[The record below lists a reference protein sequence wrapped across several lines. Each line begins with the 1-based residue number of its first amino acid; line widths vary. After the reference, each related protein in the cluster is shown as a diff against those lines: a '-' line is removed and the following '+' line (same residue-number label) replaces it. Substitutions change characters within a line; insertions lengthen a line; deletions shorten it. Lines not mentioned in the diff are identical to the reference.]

1 MWAEGRLG
9 SASVSAVAVFIAL
22 LLAIGA
28 LAALSPTVS
37 QLFSANRE
45 GLREGGERGAELVRI
60 YVHSTD
66 ETELGEPVI
75 TIINS
80 HDRPSILTDYVVVSR
95 RGEVLAA
102 GKVGGSLSGL
112 RLEPGERVDM
122 RPGDLGLSYATF
134 AEMADAVKAIYFRTA
149 EGNSFG
155 SSYGPP
161 PDDDARIIYS
171 FSTTRSYAI
180 EIPSTTTSYSYS
192 INGTF
197 PTLGEAL
204 VVKNVILVDRNG
216 IVRGG
221 ATNGQRWSDGSF
233 SPSRIM
239 LSGRLSTGPDSVPMG
254 GYYSVPDW
262 WSDSFGPCLDI
273 YKTDDTC
280 PQYIEMVEIHPREY
294 FSPGGSATAQAYYAR
309 FAAETQVVWNQ
320 LESQTYTVTAQRPV
334 RVENYPYGIPGTYTP
349 TIPATYTSYIATVS
363 RTLVPTR
370 TATYTITS
378 LITSPTRTT
387 TITTTYMT
395 YTTSCGALGCITQWY
410 PTTQTYTSTL
420 YTTRTFVSYSV
431 TYYYTTY
438 TTIVRVGTSTY
449 TTTVTTPVAVWPEGG
464 LVKFAPVFD
473 PYQAYDRRSGGCG
486 VSFGPSGGTN
496 TCSFTINAPS
506 GPLKPIAIKEVGYTV
521 STSTWGYCNQANKPS
536 VAINYVKVTGPWG
549 TFSLSSGSWS
559 MTDLPFGSVSFELQA
574 SMGACYP
581 DWHGSAVIT
590 GWVVYEF
597 FWSGPTAT
605 ATVLASDLGEQVRRA
620 VNGSQLSGD
629 AVASLAGTVQ
639 PGQIIKV
646 NAPIILLNYVYFIKT
661 DPTDLP
667 PSPSPSSGGGASY
680 GGRMWCEV
688 TTELRPAPDGGGG
701 PAGSVGGIDVY
712 LPKWLEYKL
721 VRCQPQ

>member
-1 MWAEGRLG
+1 MRAEGRLG

-45 GLREGGERGAELVRI
+45 GLRERGERGAELVRI

-66 ETELGEPVI
+66 ETELGQPVI

-122 RPGDLGLSYATF
+122 QPGDLGLSYARF

-161 PDDDARIIYS
+161 PDDEARITYS

-216 IVRGG
+216 VVRGG

-254 GYYSVPDW
+254 GYYGVPDW
-262 WSDSFGPCLDI
+262 GTDPDGSCLDI
-273 YKTDDTC
+273 YKRDDTC
-280 PQYIEMVEIHPREY
+280 PQYIEVVEIHPREY

-320 LESQTYTVTAQRPV
+320 LEARTYTVTAQRPV
-334 RVENYPYGIPGTYTP
+334 RMVQYPYGIPGTYTMTAP
-349 TIPATYTSYIATVS
+349 MIA
-363 RTLVPTR
+363 
-370 TATYTITS
+370 
-378 LITSPTRTT
+378 
-387 TITTTYMT
+387 
-395 YTTSCGALGCITQWY
+395 
-410 PTTQTYTSTL
+410 
-420 YTTRTFVSYSV
+420 
-431 TYYYTTY
+431 
-438 TTIVRVGTSTY
+438 TSTY
-449 TTTVTTPVAVWPEGG
+449 TTRVPVTTTATYVTSTTTTTTSISSDQRSGQCTAPSGYYLSCSFTINPPSGTFVVRAIKEVGYTISGSGSSYLCSTKVGDGIQYVKVSGPWGTYTFTSTSWSTSGNFPAGSVTFELAVRHSWASMGCSATIRGWVVYELLWNVPTVRTTTVTTTYLVMRTTLGTTTYSTTTMVPVAVWAEGG
-464 LVKFAPVFD
+464 LVKFAPV
-473 PYQAYDRRSGGCG
+473 
-486 VSFGPSGGTN
+486 
-496 TCSFTINAPS
+496 
-506 GPLKPIAIKEVGYTV
+506 
-521 STSTWGYCNQANKPS
+521 
-536 VAINYVKVTGPWG
+536 
-549 TFSLSSGSWS
+549 
-559 MTDLPFGSVSFELQA
+559 
-574 SMGACYP
+574 
-581 DWHGSAVIT
+581 T

-629 AVASLAGTVQ
+629 AVASLAGTVH
-639 PGQIIKV
+639 PGQVIKV

-661 DPTDLP
+661 DPRDLP
-667 PSPSPSSGGGASY
+667 PSPSPRSGGGASY

-701 PAGSVGGIDVY
+701 PAGRIGDIDVY
-712 LPKWLEYKL
+712 IPKWLEYQL
-721 VRCQPQ
+721 VRCWPL

>member
-1 MWAEGRLG
+1 MRAEGRLG

-95 RGEVLAA
+95 RGGVLAA

-161 PDDDARIIYS
+161 PDDDAQIIYS

-180 EIPSTTTSYSYS
+180 EIPSVTTSYSYS

-216 IVRGG
+216 FVRGG

-239 LSGRLSTGPDSVPMG
+239 LSGRLSTGPDRVPMG
-254 GYYSVPDW
+254 GYYGVPDW
-262 WSDSFGPCLDI
+262 GTDPDGSCLDI
-273 YKTDDTC
+273 YKRDDTC

-309 FAAETQVVWNQ
+309 FAAEAQ
-320 LESQTYTVTAQRPV
+320 AQRPV
-334 RVENYPYGIPGTYTP
+334 SVENYPYGIPGTYTP
-349 TIPATYTSYIATVS
+349 AISATYTSYSATVS
-363 RTLVPTR
+363 FSPGGSA
-370 TATYTITS
+370 TAQAYYARFAAEAQVVWNQLESRTYTVTVQRPVNVENYPYGI
-378 LITSPTRTT
+378 PG
-387 TITTTYMT
+387 T
-395 YTTSCGALGCITQWY
+395 YTAAI
-410 PTTQTYTSTL
+410 PVTYTSYSATVR
-420 YTTRTFVSYSV
+420 TTWRAGEGYSTYITV
-431 TYYYTTY
+431 TQT
-438 TTIVRVGTSTY
+438 RTY

-473 PYQAYDRRSGGCG
+473 PYQAYDHRSGGCG
-486 VSFGPSGGTN
+486 VSFGPSGGTK
-496 TCSFTINAPS
+496 TCSFTFDAPS

-521 STSTWGYCNQANKPS
+521 STETWGYCNQANKPS

-549 TFSLSSGSWS
+549 SAQLKYGSWS
-559 MTDLPFGSVSFELQA
+559 MTGLPFGSVSFELQA
-574 SMGACYP
+574 SMGACNP
-581 DWHGSAVIT
+581 DWHGRARLIA
-590 GWVVYEF
+590 WVVYEF

-639 PGQIIKV
+639 PGQVIKV
-646 NAPIILLNYVYFIKT
+646 NAPIILLNYVYFIRT

-667 PSPSPSSGGGASY
+667 PSPSPSSGGSARY
-680 GGRMWCEV
+680 GGGMRCEV

-712 LPKWLEYKL
+712 IPKWLEYKL
-721 VRCQPQ
+721 VRCQPL

>member
-1 MWAEGRLG
+1 MRAEGRLG

-28 LAALSPTVS
+28 LASLSPTVS

-66 ETELGEPVI
+66 ETELGQPII

-161 PDDDARIIYS
+161 PDDDARITYS

-197 PTLGEAL
+197 PALGEAL
-204 VVKNVILVDRNG
+204 VVKNVILVDRDG
-216 IVRGG
+216 VVRGG

-254 GYYSVPDW
+254 GYYGVPDW
-262 WSDSFGPCLDI
+262 GTDPDGSCLDI
-273 YKTDDTC
+273 YKRDDTC

-320 LESQTYTVTAQRPV
+320 LESRTYTVTAQRPAGMP
-334 RVENYPYGIPGTYTP
+334 YPYGIPTTFTTTKVAEDTATIVVTPVEVRAVGGNVLIGPAVSDVVLGAQGSCGLTHSHTDYRSCSGSINTPARPNTYVTRISYEVGWSVRYPRSNGYGVFEGTA
-349 TIPATYTSYIATVS
+349 TITLTYGSVSKSFTHSNFRTSYGPLTGEWLLRPA
-363 RTLVPTR
+363 R
-370 TATYTITS
+370 
-378 LITSPTRTT
+378 
-387 TITTTYMT
+387 
-395 YTTSCGALGCITQWY
+395 
-410 PTTQTYTSTL
+410 
-420 YTTRTFVSYSV
+420 
-431 TYYYTTY
+431 
-438 TTIVRVGTSTY
+438 
-449 TTTVTTPVAVWPEGG
+449 
-464 LVKFAPVFD
+464 
-473 PYQAYDRRSGGCG
+473 
-486 VSFGPSGGTN
+486 PSGGAVSFSLTTN
-496 TCSFTINAPS
+496 GACKWYWRDSNGDWRSETKVCDFTINVRV
-506 GPLKPIAIKEVGYTV
+506 KIVEVL
-521 STSTWGYCNQANKPS
+521 
-536 VAINYVKVTGPWG
+536 
-549 TFSLSSGSWS
+549 FR
-559 MTDLPFGSVSFELQA
+559 
-574 SMGACYP
+574 
-581 DWHGSAVIT
+581 
-590 GWVVYEF
+590 
-597 FWSGPTAT
+597 TAT

-646 NAPIILLNYVYFIKT
+646 NAPIILLNYVYFIET

-667 PSPSPSSGGGASY
+667 PSPSPRSGGVSRLSGAM
-680 GGRMWCEV
+680 RCEV
-688 TTELRPAPDGGGG
+688 TTELRRAPDGGGG
-701 PAGSVGGIDVY
+701 PAGRIGGIDVY
-712 LPKWLEYKL
+712 LPKWLEYHL
-721 VRCQPQ
+721 VNCWPL